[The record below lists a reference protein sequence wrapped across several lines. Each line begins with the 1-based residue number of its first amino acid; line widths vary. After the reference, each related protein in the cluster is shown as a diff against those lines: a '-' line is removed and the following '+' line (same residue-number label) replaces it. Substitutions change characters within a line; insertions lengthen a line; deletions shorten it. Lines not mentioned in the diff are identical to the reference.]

1 VSIAPFE
8 VVIVP
13 ANTDDAAQSQLAES
27 LYTSLQDAGIE
38 VLLDDRSER
47 AGVKFKDADLIG
59 IPWRVVVGRGAATGQ
74 IELVERQGSQRQD
87 LAAADL
93 LAVLLPRLAQGR
105 RGLLEQPT

>member
-1 VSIAPFE
+1 VE
-8 VVIVP
+8 
-13 ANTDDAAQSQLAES
+13 
-27 LYTSLQDAGIE
+27 
-38 VLLDDRSER
+38 
-47 AGVKFKDADLIG
+47 
-59 IPWRVVVGRGAATGQ
+59 VGRGAATGQ